1 MSMDGQTQT
10 AVQRERETQFIQNMG
25 AFMRRDFATVE
36 AAWRPDV
43 VMELPGASWL
53 AGIHR
58 GYKEVSRCVL
68 GLRQVLAS
76 EERRTTFLHEGDQMI
91 VRHDIMV
98 HGPEHEVEMTLRVR
112 VHYDSDGKAAAIHLE
127 PDDLGLFDHV
137 LNTMLRQQSSA

>member
-1 MSMDGQTQT
+1 MGKRPVSGI
-10 AVQRERETQFIQNMG
+10 QREREAQFVQNMG
-25 AFMRRDFATVE
+25 AFARRDFEALA

-43 VMELPGASWL
+43 ELTLPGSSWL
-53 AGIHR
+53 AGVHR

-76 EERRTTFLHEGDQMI
+76 EEKRISFLHEGDQMI

-98 HGPEHEVEMTLRVR
+98 HGPEHVVDMILLVKVR
-112 VHYDSDGKAAAIHLE
+112 YDSDGKAGSIYLE

-137 LNTMLRQQSSA
+137 LNTMLRSSESA